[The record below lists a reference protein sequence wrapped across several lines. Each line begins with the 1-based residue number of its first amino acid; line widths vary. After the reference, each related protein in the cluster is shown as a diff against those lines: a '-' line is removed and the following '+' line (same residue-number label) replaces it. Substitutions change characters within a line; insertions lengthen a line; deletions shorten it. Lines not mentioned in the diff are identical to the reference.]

1 MKNIVLIGM
10 PGSGKSTIGVV
21 AAKALGYAFLDSD
34 LLIQAQEGD
43 ILENL
48 IEKHGIDGFLAI
60 ENQVNRD
67 IDVKRTVIATGG
79 SVCYCDEAM
88 RAFKKHGVVVY
99 LKQKYPAIRRRVGS
113 LHKRGVVIRKGT
125 TLKELYEERT
135 PLYEKY
141 ADVVA
146 DLTGSKSL
154 KESIDTVIACIKD
167 CKQLYE

>member
-21 AAKALGYAFLDSD
+21 AAKALGYGFLDSD

-48 IEKHGIDGFLAI
+48 IEKHGIEGFLAI

-67 IDVKRTVIATGG
+67 IDAKRTVIATGG

-88 RAFKKHGVVVY
+88 RALKENGVVIY
-99 LKQKYPAIRRRVGS
+99 IKQNYRAIRRRVGS
-113 LHKRGVVIRKGT
+113 LNKRGVVIRKGT
-125 TLKELYEERT
+125 TLRELYDERT

-146 DLTGSKSL
+146 DLTGCKSL
-154 KESIDTVIACIKD
+154 KDSIDTVISCIKD

>member
-21 AAKALGYAFLDSD
+21 AAKALGYQFLDSD

-43 ILENL
+43 ILEHL
-48 IEKHGIDGFLAI
+48 IEKYGIDGFLAI

-67 IDVKRTVIATGG
+67 INTKRTVIATGG

-88 RAFKKHGVVVY
+88 RALKENGVVIY
-99 LKQKYPAIRRRVGS
+99 IRQNYKSIRRRVGS

-125 TLKELYEERT
+125 TLKELYDERT

-146 DLTGSKSL
+146 DVSGCRNL

>member
-21 AAKALGYAFLDSD
+21 AAKALGYGFLDSD

-67 IDVKRTVIATGG
+67 IVAKRTVIATGG

-88 RAFKKHGVVVY
+88 HALKENGVVIY
-99 LKQKYPAIRRRVGS
+99 IKQNYNSIRERVGS

-125 TLKELYEERT
+125 TLRELYDERT

-146 DLTGSKSL
+146 DLTGCQSL
-154 KESIDTVIACIKD
+154 KDSIDIVISSIKE

>member
-21 AAKALGYAFLDSD
+21 AAKALGYGFLDSD

-67 IDVKRTVIATGG
+67 IDAKRTVIATGG

-88 RAFKKHGVVVY
+88 RALKENGVVIY
-99 LKQKYPAIRRRVGS
+99 IKQNYQSIRRRVGS

-125 TLKELYEERT
+125 TLRELYDERT

-146 DLTGSKSL
+146 DVTGCKSL
-154 KESIDTVIACIKD
+154 KDSIDTVISCIKD

>member
-21 AAKALGYAFLDSD
+21 AAKMLGYQFLDSD

-67 IDVKRTVIATGG
+67 IKASRTVIATGG

-88 RAFKKHGVVVY
+88 RALKEHGVVIY
-99 LKQKYPAIRRRVGS
+99 IKQNYEAIRRRVGS

-125 TLKELYEERT
+125 TLRELYEERT

-141 ADVVA
+141 ADAVA
-146 DLTGSKSL
+146 DVTRSKSL
-154 KESIDTVIACIKD
+154 EESIETVIACIRD
-167 CKQLYE
+167 YQHQEL

>member
-21 AAKALGYAFLDSD
+21 AAKALGYHFLDSD

-43 ILENL
+43 ILEHL

-67 IDVKRTVIATGG
+67 IDAKRTVIATGG

-88 RAFKKHGVVVY
+88 QALKENGVVIY
-99 LKQKYPAIRRRVGS
+99 IKQNYASIRRRVGS

-125 TLKELYEERT
+125 TLRELYEERT

-146 DLTGSKSL
+146 DVTECRNL

>member
-1 MKNIVLIGM
+1 MRNIVLIGM

-21 AAKALGYAFLDSD
+21 AAKALGYQFLDSD

-67 IDVKRTVIATGG
+67 IDVTRTVIATGG

-88 RAFKKHGVVVY
+88 RALKEHGVVIY
-99 LKQKYPAIRRRVGS
+99 IKQNYAAIRKRVGS

-146 DLTGSKSL
+146 DVTGCKSL
-154 KESIDTVIACIKD
+154 KEAIDTVISCIKD
-167 CKQLYE
+167 SQL